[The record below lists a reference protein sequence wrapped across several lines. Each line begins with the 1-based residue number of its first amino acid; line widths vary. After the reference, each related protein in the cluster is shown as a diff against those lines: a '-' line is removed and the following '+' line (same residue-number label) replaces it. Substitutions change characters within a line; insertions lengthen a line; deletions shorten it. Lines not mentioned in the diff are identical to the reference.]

1 MIAGALGPT
10 GLAIALLSFHSPAD
24 AQVRGGVSLDS
35 DDRRR
40 GVSIS
45 GGRPALGVN
54 AAYDAANGLYLGGSA
69 AFRDTTQGG
78 AKLFN
83 DVEYIG
89 YAARLT
95 TGQSWD
101 VGLRSQQITFY
112 TDQERSVR
120 YTELYA
126 GLSNA
131 NLSAHVYYS
140 PDYFAKSASAA
151 YLEVDGALHP
161 AENWRLF
168 GHAGVLTPLG
178 GQRGRRERYDPK
190 AGVARDFR
198 AFELHLA
205 WTAAFP
211 RPQPDTSQNRAAVVA
226 GASVSF

>member
-1 MIAGALGPT
+1 MAAPAPSLPDPWRARVLRMIAGALRPM
-10 GLAIALLSFHSPAD
+10 GLAIALLPFHTPAD
-24 AQVRGGVSLDS
+24 AQVRGGV
-35 DDRRR
+35 
-40 GVSIS
+40 
-45 GGRPALGVN
+45 
-54 AAYDAANGLYLGGSA
+54 LYLGGSA
-69 AFRDTTQGG
+69 AFRDTTHGG
-78 AKLFN
+78 AKLFS

-101 VGLRSQQITFY
+101 VGVRSQQITFY
-112 TDQERSVR
+112 ADQERSVR

-140 PDYFAKSASAA
+140 PDYFAKSANTA
-151 YLEVDGALHP
+151 YVEVDGTLRP

-178 GQRGRRERYDPK
+178 GQSGRRERYDLK
-190 AGVARDFR
+190 AGVARDFKT
-198 AFELHLA
+198 FELHLA

-211 RPQPDTSQNRAAVVA
+211 RPQPNTSQNRAAVVA
-226 GASVSF
+226 GASVFF